1 MECGTRKK
9 DRLFLT
15 HRLMGGLLLLPSLG
29 AGEAPPRVPNPP
41 AVRTRSTQAERR
53 PSGSDGPLSTEL
65 RPLEAESTPPATAGE
80 PKGEI
85 RTATPEP
92 SSLLGTPLVPGQVIH
107 PIDLP
112 GALRLAG
119 ARDLDIAIAR
129 ERVSQALAEL
139 QQARA
144 QWLPSLYIG
153 PNWIRHDGQA
163 QVVEGQVRTIS
174 KSSLFLGATAAAGS
188 SVSGPVPAGG
198 PAQVSGLTSILRFS
212 DAIFEPLA
220 ARQVVEARRAFIQTA
235 TNDALLGVAEAYMD
249 LQRAAGTLAIAR
261 EAATNAETLAD
272 LTSSYARSGAGLD
285 ADYRRSLAE
294 RDRQRKNV
302 ELAVGELEVASA
314 ELIRR
319 TRLDPRLVVAP
330 VEPPETVLRLVSE
343 SCSIDELIVMGL
355 RGRPELAEAQA
366 IVQATL
372 TRLKQA
378 KLRPFIPSLALRYSG
393 GGFGGGPNGFFGN
406 FDGRSD
412 ADVNLYWEVQ
422 NLGFADRAIAKQR
435 AAQQRT
441 ANLELMK
448 VQDRVA
454 SEVVR
459 AEKGRIAASRQM
471 EEAGRAL
478 PEAQA
483 SLALNLKNI
492 RRGAGLPG
500 ATRPIEVLQPV
511 QALAQARADYLDAVL
526 AYNRAQFRL
535 YRALGRPTRLEQDVK
550 QPMPSPTAL
559 PGSTRSPER
568 RDGPAVNA
576 GLPVAGGQKTT
587 LRPVG
592 TEAQPS
598 GGVSGL

>member
-1 MECGTRKK
+1 MNPKTR
-9 DRLFLT
+9 R
-15 HRLMGGLLLLPSLG
+15 HVGLIVPSVVFVILG
-29 AGEAPPRVPNPP
+29 AAEPQEKPHGVNPAMTARTNARPQLGTLPQALPDDEPLPPLPANPP
-41 AVRTRSTQAERR
+41 Q
-53 PSGSDGPLSTEL
+53 
-65 RPLEAESTPPATAGE
+65 TADN
-80 PKGEI
+80 
-85 RTATPEP
+85 
-92 SSLLGTPLVPGQVIH
+92 LGMQLVPGQVIQ

-112 GALRLAG
+112 GALRLGG
-119 ARDLDIAIAR
+119 AQDLDIAMAR

-139 QQARA
+139 EQARVL
-144 QWLPSLYIG
+144 WLPSIYIG

-174 KSSLFLGATAAAGS
+174 KSSLFLGGTAAAGS
-188 SVSGPVPAGG
+188 SVSGPIPAGG

-220 ARQVVEARRAFIQTA
+220 ARQVADARRAGIQTA

-249 LQRAAGTLAIAR
+249 LQQAAGTLAIAR
-261 EAATNAETLAD
+261 EAATNAETLAT
-272 LTSSYARSGAGLD
+272 LTASYARSGSGLD
-285 ADYRRSLAE
+285 ADYRRAVTE

-302 ELAVGELEVASA
+302 ERAVGQLEDASA

-319 TRLDPRLVVAP
+319 IRLDPRVVVAP
-330 VEPPETVLRLVSE
+330 VEPPETVLRLVPE
-343 SCSIDELIVMGL
+343 SCPIDDLIVTGL
-355 RGRPELAEAQA
+355 RNRPELVEAQA
-366 IVQATL
+366 LVQATL

-393 GGFGGGPNGFFGN
+393 GGFGGGQNGFFGN
-406 FDGRSD
+406 FNGRSD

-441 ANLELMK
+441 ANLEMMK
-448 VQDRVA
+448 IQDRVA
-454 SEVVR
+454 SEVVK

-483 SLALNLKNI
+483 SLALNLTNI

-500 ATRPIEVLQPV
+500 ATRPIEVLQPI

-535 YRALGRPTRLEQDVK
+535 YRALGRP
-550 QPMPSPTAL
+550 PMLSENL
-559 PGSTRSPER
+559 SSTPPEPHTHRSANR
-568 RDGPAVNA
+568 
-576 GLPVAGGQKTT
+576 
-587 LRPVG
+587 
-592 TEAQPS
+592 
-598 GGVSGL
+598 

>member
-1 MECGTRKK
+1 MTPRTRRSKIG
-9 DRLFLT
+9 
-15 HRLMGGLLLLPSLG
+15 LMGPVIALIMLG
-29 AGEAPPRVPNPP
+29 AGEPPQGGRPVVPSRLAIRTGPDSLPP
-41 AVRTRSTQAERR
+41 ALPDETQR
-53 PSGSDGPLSTEL
+53 PFHTVG
-65 RPLEAESTPPATAGE
+65 ATPPA
-80 PKGEI
+80 
-85 RTATPEP
+85 
-92 SSLLGTPLVPGQVIH
+92 SDLGTPLVPGQVIQ

-119 ARDLDIAIAR
+119 ANDLDIAIAK
-129 ERVSQALAEL
+129 ERVSQSLAEL
-139 QQARA
+139 QQARVL
-144 QWLPSLYIG
+144 WLPSIYVG
-153 PNWIRHDGQA
+153 PSWIRHDGQV
-163 QVVEGQVRTIS
+163 QTVQGQIQNVS
-174 KSSLFLGATAAAGS
+174 KSSLFLGGTAAAGS

-220 ARQVVEARRAFIQTA
+220 ARQVVDARRASIQIA
-235 TNDALLGVAEAYMD
+235 TNDALLGVSEAYLD
-249 LQRAAGTLAIAR
+249 LQQAAGRLAIAR
-261 EAATNAETLAD
+261 EAATNAETLAT
-272 LTSSYARSGAGLD
+272 LTASYARSGAGLD
-285 ADYRRSLAE
+285 ADYRRAVTE

-302 ELAVGELEVASA
+302 ELAVGDLEVSSA
-314 ELIRR
+314 ELVRR
-319 TRLDPRLVVAP
+319 IRLDPRIVVAP
-330 VEPPETVLRLVSE
+330 VEPPETVLRLVSD
-343 SCSIDELIVMGL
+343 SCSIDELITTGL
-355 RGRPELAEAQA
+355 RNRPELAESQA
-366 IVQATL
+366 LVQATL

-378 KLRPFIPSLALRYSG
+378 KLRPFIPSLAVRYSG
-393 GGFGGGPNGFFGN
+393 GGFGGGVNSFFGN

-435 AAQQRT
+435 AAQQRV

-459 AEKGRIAASRQM
+459 AEKARIAASRQM
-471 EEAGRAL
+471 DEAGRAL

-483 SLALNLKNI
+483 SLTLNLTNI

-500 ATRPIEVLQPV
+500 ATRPIEVLQPI

-526 AYNRAQFRL
+526 TYNRAQFRL

-550 QPMPSPTAL
+550 QPMPSPTVL

-576 GLPVAGGQKTT
+576 LP
-587 LRPVG
+587 RRF
-592 TEAQPS
+592 
-598 GGVSGL
+598 

>member
-1 MECGTRKK
+1 MSDTISVTKTGRIGLALSC
-9 DRLFLT
+9 
-15 HRLMGGLLLLPSLG
+15 LLLG
-29 AGEAPPRVPNPP
+29 AAGPPERPRGGPPEAARVAARAPQDTLPP
-41 AVRTRSTQAERR
+41 ALPDAMRQPESTA
-53 PSGSDGPLSTEL
+53 PAM
-65 RPLEAESTPPATAGE
+65 PLEEPPGL
-80 PKGEI
+80 PLI
-85 RTATPEP
+85 PE
-92 SSLLGTPLVPGQVIH
+92 QVIR

-119 ARDLDIAIAR
+119 ADDLDIAIAR
-129 ERVSQALAEL
+129 ERVAQSLAEL
-139 QQARA
+139 QQARVL
-144 QWLPSLYIG
+144 WLPSLYIG

-174 KSSLFLGATAAAGS
+174 KSSLFLGGTAAAGS
-188 SVSGPVPAGG
+188 GVSGPVPAGG

-220 ARQVVEARRAFIQTA
+220 ARQVMESRRAGIQTA
-235 TNDALLGVAEAYMD
+235 TNDALLGLAESYMD
-249 LQRAAGTLAIAR
+249 LQRAVGSLAIAR
-261 EAATNAETLAD
+261 EAAANAEALATLTA
-272 LTSSYARSGAGLD
+272 SYARTGAGLD
-285 ADYRRSLAE
+285 ADYRRALTE

-302 ELAVGELEVASA
+302 EQAVGELEVASA

-319 TRLDPRLVVAP
+319 TRLDPRIVVAP

-343 SCSIDELIVMGL
+343 GCPIDALIVTGL
-355 RGRPELAEAQA
+355 TSRPELAEAQA
-366 IVQATL
+366 LVQATL

-393 GGFGGGPNGFFGN
+393 GGFGGGANGFFGDFN
-406 FDGRSD
+406 GRSD
-412 ADVNLYWEVQ
+412 ADVNLYWEIQ
-422 NLGFADRAIAKQR
+422 NLGLADRAIAKQR

-448 VQDRVA
+448 IQDRVA

-471 EEAGRAL
+471 NEAGRAV

-483 SLALNLKNI
+483 SLTLNFTNI

-500 ATRPIEVLQPV
+500 ATRPIEVLQPI

-535 YRALGRPTRLEQDVK
+535 YWALGRPPLLASTPNEAGQDHVGRGPTPPPVTR
-550 QPMPSPTAL
+550 
-559 PGSTRSPER
+559 
-568 RDGPAVNA
+568 
-576 GLPVAGGQKTT
+576 
-587 LRPVG
+587 
-592 TEAQPS
+592 
-598 GGVSGL
+598 